1 MRRCVDAALQRS
13 SLEDLRSHLEHLG
26 NAADRAIVR
35 TLQCSDSV
43 NGFDALS
50 DLAECRVLAI
60 KMRRAVEAYE
70 ELTARGVFMD
80 RTRHGEHALLVRTI
94 VELCDEFPLGSAGA
108 ITLRAA
114 ALNHE
119 ARNDAVKTGA
129 QVEAL
134 LGKFLEVGH
143 MVGRNIFPELK
154 LNGAVFCL
162 DCRGGVLLGC
172 HDGAKR
178 NGTAAA
184 ACEALDALGI
194 LPLRRH
200 EFVDR
205 TFDRA
210 REEQVAAL
218 LGNNHFATQEPSGAD
233 RALPNQLLQ
242 FVQCLRW

>member
-13 SLEDLRSHLEHLG
+13 SLEDLCSDLEHLG

-35 TLQCSDSV
+35 TLKCSDSV
-43 NGFDALS
+43 NGFDALG

-60 KMRRAVEAYE
+60 KMRRTVEAYE
-70 ELTARGVFMD
+70 ELATRGIFMNGAC
-80 RTRHGEHALLVRTI
+80 HGDHALLVRTI
-94 VELCDEFPLGSAGA
+94 VELCDQFPLGSAGA

-184 ACEALDALGI
+184 ACEALDALGM

-233 RALPNQLLQ
+233 RALPNQLLK
-242 FVQCLRW
+242 FVQCLGW

>member
-1 MRRCVDAALQRS
+1 MAVGAGLMHRIIDALLRRS
-13 SLEDLRSHLEHLG
+13 GFKDLRSDLEHLG

-70 ELTARGVFMD
+70 ELTARGVFMN
-80 RTRHGEHALLVRTI
+80 RTCHRDHALLMRTI

-114 ALNHE
+114 ALKHE
-119 ARNDAVKTGA
+119 ARNDAVKTSA
-129 QVEAL
+129 QVKTL
-134 LGKFLEVGH
+134 LGKFLEVSH
-143 MVGRNIFPELK
+143 MVRRNIFPELK
-154 LNGAVFCL
+154 LNGAVFGL
-162 DCRGGVLLGC
+162 DCRGGILLGC

-184 ACEALDALGI
+184 AREARHARGMA
-194 LPLRRH
+194 PLRRH

-210 REEQVAAL
+210 REEQVTAL
-218 LGNNHFATQEPSGAD
+218 LGNNHFATQQPGGTD
-233 RALPNQLLQ
+233 RALPNQLL
-242 FVQCLRW
+242 

>member
-1 MRRCVDAALQRS
+1 MHRIIDALVRCSPLQ
-13 SLEDLRSHLEHLG
+13 DLRSHLEHLW
-26 NAADRAIVR
+26 NPTDWTIVR
-35 TLQCSDSV
+35 TFKRSDSV
-43 NGFDALS
+43 NSFDALG

-60 KMRRAVEAYE
+60 KVRRAVQAYE
-70 ELTARGVFMD
+70 ELTARGIFMN
-80 RTRHGEHALLVRTI
+80 RTRHGDHALLVRTI
-94 VELCDEFPLGSAGA
+94 VELCGEFPLGSAGA

-129 QVEAL
+129 QVKTL
-134 LGKFLEVGH
+134 LGKFLEVCH
-143 MVGRNIFPELK
+143 VVGRNIVPKLQ

-184 ACEALDALGI
+184 AREARHARGMA
-194 LPLRRH
+194 PLRRH

-210 REEQVAAL
+210 REEQVTAL
-218 LGNNHFATQEPSGAD
+218 LGNNHFATQ
-233 RALPNQLLQ
+233 
-242 FVQCLRW
+242 